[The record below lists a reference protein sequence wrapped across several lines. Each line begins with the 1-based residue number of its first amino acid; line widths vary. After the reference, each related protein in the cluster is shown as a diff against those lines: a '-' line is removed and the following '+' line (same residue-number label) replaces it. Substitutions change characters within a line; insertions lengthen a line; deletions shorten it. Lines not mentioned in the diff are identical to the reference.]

1 LSSPSK
7 ILIAPLDWG
16 LGHTTRCLPIIDL
29 LLREGHSVTLAA
41 PQKILDFVA
50 TTFPEI
56 RKLHLAGYQIEYS
69 KNRAFFTGK
78 IIFQIP
84 KILRAIHQEHQ
95 WLRQLVV
102 EEHFNLIISDNRYGL
117 HHTAL
122 PCIIMTHQLMIK
134 SGWGKLIDRQLQR
147 LHYRLLKQF
156 KACWVVDESGENN
169 LSGELAHPQQRP
181 ANAEYIGILSQMTLF
196 PLVED
201 FLEKQKSTPEILVLL
216 SGPEPMRSQLEAT
229 LLPQC
234 EALKNLYHF
243 NFVAGNIHQQVK
255 NFSDNSGFHY
265 FSKRSAKELAPLLH
279 SADLVICRSGYSTL
293 MDLAALGKKALLI
306 PTPGQTE
313 QEYLAQHLNQK
324 YNTVFVKQSKIS
336 LDKDIPLALAQK
348 AFALP
353 AATATTL
360 KKAINKVMH

>member
-1 LSSPSK
+1 MSSPLK

-29 LLREGHSVTLAA
+29 LLREGHSVTFAA

-56 RKLHLAGYQIEYS
+56 RKLQLAGYQIEYS
-69 KNRAFFTGK
+69 KSRTFFTGK

-84 KILRAIHQEHQ
+84 KILRAIHREHQ
-95 WLRQLVV
+95 WLRQLVA
-102 EEHFNLIISDNRYGL
+102 EEHFDLIISDNRYGL
-117 HHTAL
+117 HHAAL

-134 SGWGKLIDRQLQR
+134 SGWGKLIDRQLQK
-147 LHYRLLKQF
+147 LHYRLLEQF
-156 KACWVVDESGENN
+156 KTCWVVDVSRKNN
-169 LSGELAHPQQRP
+169 LSGELAHPQQLP
-181 ANAEYIGILSQMTLF
+181 ANVEYIGILSQMTLF
-196 PLVED
+196 PP
-201 FLEKQKSTPEILVLL
+201 LENFQKTQKTIPEILVLL

-234 EALKNLYHF
+234 DALKNQYHF
-243 NFVAGNIHQQVK
+243 NFVAGNIHQQSE

-265 FSKRSAKELAPLLH
+265 FSKRSAKELASLLH

-313 QEYLAQHLNQK
+313 QEYLALHLHRK
-324 YNTVFVKQSKIS
+324 YDTVFVKQSKIS

-353 AATATTL
+353 ATTPTTL
-360 KKAINKVMH
+360 KKAIDKVMK